1 MPRDVISVSDSPR
14 PGILFFR
21 RAIRRRRSL
30 AAALGPGYPVLMPVS
45 PSYRPAPRAAAL
57 GPAFADPVEPAA
69 FPQLI
74 PRFRNQRWAERVG
87 LGALTAD
94 EWRAAFGRFE
104 PLPDNLPA
112 PLALRY
118 HGHQFRTYNPN
129 LGDGRGFLFAQLED
143 DRGRLLDL
151 ATKGSGS
158 TPWSRGGDGRLTLK
172 GGVRE
177 VLATELLEALGV
189 ETSKS
194 FSLFET
200 GEQLRRGDEPSP
212 TRSSVLVR
220 LGHSHIRFGSFQR
233 HAYHEDRKS
242 LRELVDF
249 AVAHYAPELC
259 HPDGDVAIALMRLI
273 AARSARLCAQ
283 WMAAGFVHGV
293 LNTDN
298 MNVTGESF
306 DYGPYRFLPHFAPEF
321 TAAYFDHNGLYAY
334 GNQPAAVRWNLE
346 QLAHALGPLASAA
359 ALARAVATFDEA
371 YPRELDAAIVRRLG
385 LTSRGPLRDRLLRG
399 SVFDVLADASIGFEQ
414 FFFDWYGGLTD
425 NPRPARSPHAAQY
438 RAADGLRHD
447 LAGYAPIVGARLD
460 HPYFAR
466 ARPRT
471 LLIDEIEAIWAPIA
485 RADDWRLFEETIA
498 DLRVMGEALDGPAD
512 AP

>member
-1 MPRDVISVSDSPR
+1 
-14 PGILFFR
+14 
-21 RAIRRRRSL
+21 
-30 AAALGPGYPVLMPVS
+30 MPVS
-45 PSYRPAPRAAAL
+45 PAYRPAPRFTAL
-57 GPAFADPVEPAA
+57 GPAFADVVEPAA
-69 FPQLI
+69 FPKLI
-74 PRFRNQRWAERVG
+74 PRWRNQRWAARVG
-87 LGALTAD
+87 LDTLTD
-94 EWRAAFGRFE
+94 EEWRAAFGRFE
-104 PLPDNLPA
+104 PLPGNLPR

-118 HGHQFRTYNPN
+118 HGHQFRTYNPD

-151 ATKGSGS
+151 ATKGSGH

-200 GEQLRRGDEPSP
+200 GERLVRGDEPSP

-220 LGHSHIRFGSFQR
+220 LGHAHVRFGSFQR

-249 AVAHYAPELC
+249 TVAHYAPELC
-259 HPDGDVAIALMRLI
+259 HPDGEIAVALLHLI
-273 AARSARLCAQ
+273 TARSARLCAQ

-306 DYGPYRFLPHFAPEF
+306 DYGPYRFLPSFAPEF
-321 TAAYFDHNGLYAY
+321 TAAYFDHGGLYAY
-334 GNQPAAVRWNLE
+334 GNQPAAVKWNLA

-359 ALARAVATFDEA
+359 ALGRAVATFDLA
-371 YPRELDAAIVRRLG
+371 FATELDRAVLARLG
-385 LTSRGPLRDRLLRG
+385 LASRGPLRDALLRHG
-399 SVFDVLADASIGFEQ
+399 VFAYLGAHQVPFEP
-414 FFFDWYGGLTD
+414 FFHDWYGGLD
-425 NPRPARSPHAAQY
+425 GPRQGRADVRARYPDAAPLRDDLVGY
-438 RAADGLRHD
+438 RAR
-447 LAGYAPIVGARLD
+447 PGARLD

-466 ARPRT
+466 DRPRT
-471 LLIDEIEAIWAPIA
+471 LLIDEVEAIWAPIA
-485 RADDWRLFEETIA
+485 ATDDWRAFEAAVA
-498 DLRVMGEALDGPAD
+498 DIRVMGEALA
-512 AP
+512 